1 MSVWLLYQVPRRP
14 RRGLAYTS
22 PIALVS
28 VSMLS
33 IALVPCEYNDTAP
46 RGRAAYPLMSALNSI
61 LQNRKQ
67 RLNVSSVAPRS
78 TEVRCG
84 NMNDCASGTRMML
97 LICPYAVGLLGS
109 PGCPE
114 VVGRSSL

>member
-1 MSVWLLYQVPRRP
+1 MSVWLVNLLPRRP

-33 IALVPCEYNDTAP
+33 TALVPCEYNDTAP

-67 RLNVSSVAPRS
+67 RLSVSSVAPRS
-78 TEVRCG
+78 IKMRCG
-84 NMNDCASGTRMML
+84 GMNDCASGTRMML
-97 LICPYAVGLLGS
+97 LI
-109 PGCPE
+109 
-114 VVGRSSL
+114 